1 MANVAQLIQG
11 TVVAITTPLVKPV
24 CVSGAAALVAM
35 SPLTG
40 GLSAVAATGLGAL
53 CIAGADAA
61 VVGIIDQFF
70 GLLLPDMIPRLLEET
85 YTGSYGAVPD
95 ETLVRDMQDVVEA
108 ENIWSAREI
117 AAVALRSQ
125 FSPATRDAE
134 KAAEIARLAAQ
145 EAVARAEAA
154 RLQREVEERRRQEK
168 IGRIAM
174 LEKARLQFR
183 TIQVRSYSDE
193 QVLAQIQILEAAGKY
208 RNVDRIL
215 LMNEAS
221 RRGIAPISAGTIIA
235 VTVVSSLGLYLYRR
249 RS

>member
-40 GLSAVAATGLGAL
+40 GLSAIAATGLGGL

-61 VVGIIDQFF
+61 VVAIIDSFF
-70 GLLLPDMIPRLLEET
+70 GLLLPDLIPRLLEET

-95 ETLVRDMQDVVEA
+95 ESLIRDMQDVVEE
-108 ENIWSAREI
+108 ENIWSAKQI

-134 KAAEIARLAAQ
+134 RAAEVARIAAQ
-145 EAVARAEAA
+145 EALARAEAE
-154 RLQREVEERRRQEK
+154 RLQREAAERRRQEK

-183 TIQVRSYSDE
+183 ALQVRGYSNE
-193 QVLAQIQILEAAGKY
+193 QVLAQIKILEAAGKY

-215 LMNEAS
+215 LMSEAQ

-235 VTVVSSLGLYLYRR
+235 ATVVASLGLYLYRR